1 MGDIE
6 TLEEKIDRFKQY
18 YLGLIKTA
26 ECEQNIVDQKVH
38 SKILSCSIFDAISKS
53 IFPEISSNC
62 QRFTALVRLCEN
74 WPESQKVSLLHLV
87 RLLEITPNLP
97 ASTNELKKYATQQ
110 FKSKFPN
117 SNSII
122 CNNKEISSDV
132 EIEVIL
138 NLWPTQNGGPIKI
151 GKVLPHQLKHE
162 YLLWLYRNSVVHEYR
177 NPGRGVELGQ
187 YVPEYAFYQEMATVS
202 TINEKEFKFT
212 SNWEL
217 VYPYRFFINLC
228 REAVDVVSQL
238 HNENKTCPFQ
248 AYSEGTFWLPNFN
261 E

>member
-1 MGDIE
+1 MANIE
-6 TLEEKIDRFKQY
+6 TLEEKVDRFKEY

-26 ECEQNIVDQKVH
+26 ECEQNITNQKVH

-97 ASTNELKKYATQQ
+97 SSTNELKIYATQQ
-110 FKSKFPN
+110 FESKFPN
-117 SNSII
+117 SNSIMS
-122 CNNKEISSDV
+122 NNKAISSDV
-132 EIEVIL
+132 EIEAIL
-138 NLWPTQNGGPIKI
+138 ELWPTQNGKPIKI

-177 NPGRGVELGQ
+177 NPGRGVELGL

-202 TINEKEFKFT
+202 KIDEKEFKFT
-212 SNWEL
+212 SLWEL

-228 REAVDVVSQL
+228 KEALDVVSLL
-238 HNENKTCPFQ
+238 HNKNKTSPFQ

>member
-1 MGDIE
+1 MADIE
-6 TLEEKIDRFKQY
+6 TLEEKVDRFKEY
-18 YLGLIKTA
+18 YFGLIKTA
-26 ECEQNIVDQKVH
+26 ECEQNITNQKVH

-62 QRFTALVRLCEN
+62 QRFTALVKLCKN

-97 ASTNELKKYATQQ
+97 SSTNELKIYATQQ
-110 FKSKFPN
+110 FESKFPN

-122 CNNKEISSDV
+122 SNNKAISLDV
-132 EIEVIL
+132 EIEAIL
-138 NLWPTQNGGPIKI
+138 DLWPTQNGKPIKI

-202 TINEKEFKFT
+202 EIDEKEFKFT
-212 SNWEL
+212 SHWEL

-228 REAVDVVSQL
+228 KEALDVVSLL
-238 HNENKTCPFQ
+238 HNKNKTSPFQ

>member
-1 MGDIE
+1 MANIE
-6 TLEEKIDRFKQY
+6 TLEEKVDRFKEY

-26 ECEQNIVDQKVH
+26 ECEQNITNQKVH

-62 QRFTALVRLCEN
+62 QQFTALVRLCKN

-97 ASTNELKKYATQQ
+97 SSTNELKIYATQQ
-110 FKSKFPN
+110 FESKFPN
-117 SNSII
+117 SNSIMS
-122 CNNKEISSDV
+122 NNKAISSDV
-132 EIEVIL
+132 EIEAIL
-138 NLWPTQNGGPIKI
+138 ELWPTQNGKPIKI

-177 NPGRGVELGQ
+177 NPGRGVELGL

-202 TINEKEFKFT
+202 KIDEKEFKFT
-212 SNWEL
+212 SHWEL

-228 REAVDVVSQL
+228 KEALDVVSLL
-238 HNENKTCPFQ
+238 HNKNKTSPFQ